1 MLERIG
7 NIIAT
12 LLGPL
17 ADRAADRIADRLAP
31 KLPDLSDLDEQI
43 VAKLPDLSNLPE
55 QVLTTVAAVIN
66 GLGLGGLV
74 KFDSIKG
81 LPLVGDQI
89 ADVFQSAWEG
99 IFGKGDRR

>member
-55 QVLTTVAAVIN
+55 QTLAAVVALVDS
-66 GLGLGGLV
+66 LGLAGLV
-74 KFDSIKG
+74 KFDGIKG
-81 LPLVGDQI
+81 LPLIGDQL
-89 ADVFQSAWEG
+89 ADHFQGTWDA
-99 IFGKGDRR
+99 IFGKGKR

>member
-43 VAKLPDLSNLPE
+43 VAKLPDLSNVPE
-55 QVLTTVAAVIN
+55 QVMTAVAAVIN
-66 GLGLGGLV
+66 GLV
-74 KFDSIKG
+74 RFDNIKG

-89 ADVFQSAWEG
+89 ADVLQGSWDS
-99 IFGKGDRR
+99 IFSKGKN